1 MMAVS
6 NASPA
11 IMVEKSG
18 QSLAWFNLETAVERP
33 PGCVPRG
40 ALIAHGQGATRR
52 RSGSTTTSCNAARC
66 RAGRALVGVAVITQR
81 VTAKTA
87 EMLPPVNRLHVAR
100 SGQLPFLGS
109 KIQLEK
115 IDR

>member
-11 IMVEKSG
+11 IMAEKSG

-40 ALIAHGQGATRR
+40 AWQGATRR